1 METTAATAA
10 ESAGSAA
17 TAAQSLRT
25 WPDTLDVLALVGM
38 LSFFF
43 LVPAL
48 GYFFM
53 VADFRAYL
61 RSLKRQLMRIVPA
74 GRDGPWWA
82 FRETPSC
89 VAALGLQMP
98 CTVEQVKE
106 AYRERVKELHPDRGG
121 DMRRFLKLQ
130 SHFEDALR
138 VVSQASTEADTRPHG

>member
-1 METTAATAA
+1 METTATSAA
-10 ESAGSAA
+10 ESAQSAA
-17 TAAQSLRT
+17 AAAESLRD
-25 WPDTLDVLALVGM
+25 WPDTLDVVALVAI

-61 RSLKRQLMRIVPA
+61 RSLKRQLMRIVPV

-106 AYRERVKELHPDRGG
+106 AYRERVKEMHPDRGG

-138 VVSQASTEADTRPHG
+138 VVSQAAKEGETRPHT

>member
-1 METTAATAA
+1 METTATTAA
-10 ESAGSAA
+10 ESAQSAA
-17 TAAQSLRT
+17 AAAESLRD
-25 WPDTLDVLALVGM
+25 WPDTLDVVALVAI

-61 RSLKRQLMRIVPA
+61 RSLKRQLMRIVPV

-106 AYRERVKELHPDRGG
+106 AYRERVKEMHPDRGG

-138 VVSQASTEADTRPHG
+138 VVSQAAKEGETRP

>member
-1 METTAATAA
+1 METTATTAA
-10 ESAGSAA
+10 ESAQSAA
-17 TAAQSLRT
+17 AAAESLRD
-25 WPDTLDVLALVGM
+25 WPDTLDVVALVAI
-38 LSFFF
+38 LSLFF

-61 RSLKRQLMRIVPA
+61 RSLKRQLMRIVPV

-106 AYRERVKELHPDRGG
+106 AYRERVKEMHPDRGG

-138 VVSQASTEADTRPHG
+138 VVSQAAKEGETRP

>member
-1 METTAATAA
+1 M
-10 ESAGSAA
+10 
-17 TAAQSLRT
+17 
-25 WPDTLDVLALVGM
+25 VVM

-61 RSLKRQLMRIVPA
+61 RSLKRQLMRIVPV

-89 VAALGLQMP
+89 VSALGLQMP

-106 AYRERVKELHPDRGG
+106 AYRVRVKELHPDRGG

-138 VVSQASTEADTRPHG
+138 VVSQAAKEAETRPRA

>member
-1 METTAATAA
+1 METTATTAVDAANSAAAAA
-10 ESAGSAA
+10 E
-17 TAAQSLRT
+17 SLRT
-25 WPDTLDVLALVGM
+25 WPDTLDIVALVAI

-43 LVPAL
+43 VVPAL

-61 RSLKRQLMRIVPA
+61 RSLKRQLMRIVPV

-138 VVSQASTEADTRPHG
+138 VVSQAATEGETRT